1 MPARVPPSAPRL
13 WIKRALAACL
23 AAALGAS
30 LLSASPA
37 AASQKPQIANNVAFF
52 ERVAL
57 GGLEMSAVNIFY
69 DERCVDPEFCF
80 RQDTLVISVVLFTD
94 RGLREVILRLGER
107 ARVPGGDLILTSA
120 GTPPSRQGA
129 IALENYRLQ
138 LVFIADEEPAET
150 GAR

>member
-1 MPARVPPSAPRL
+1 MPVRVPPFFAHSPF
-13 WIKRALAACL
+13 IKRLFTALMAAT
-23 AAALGAS
+23 LGAS
-30 LLSASPA
+30 FALAQPA
-37 AASQKPQIANNVAFF
+37 AAKPQIANNVAFF
-52 ERVAL
+52 ERIAL

-69 DERCVDPEFCF
+69 DARCVDPEFCF

-94 RGLREVILRLGER
+94 QGLREVILRLGER

-120 GTPPSRQGA
+120 GTPPSPRGA